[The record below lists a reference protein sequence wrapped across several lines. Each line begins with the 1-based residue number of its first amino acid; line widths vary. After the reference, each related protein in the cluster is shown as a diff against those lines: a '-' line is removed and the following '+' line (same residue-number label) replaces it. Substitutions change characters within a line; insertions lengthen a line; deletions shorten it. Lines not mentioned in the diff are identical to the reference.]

1 MKCVY
6 VGKSEAHY
14 CREASLTYSA
24 SEEENFNKMYDALTE
39 IGWNLACEEECA
51 GVEVHDKEEYEE
63 FYADYK
69 RIKAMLRKE

>member
-1 MKCVY
+1 
-6 VGKSEAHY
+6 
-14 CREASLTYSA
+14 
-24 SEEENFNKMYDALTE
+24 MYDALTE

-69 RIKAMLRKE
+69 RIKAMMKMEE